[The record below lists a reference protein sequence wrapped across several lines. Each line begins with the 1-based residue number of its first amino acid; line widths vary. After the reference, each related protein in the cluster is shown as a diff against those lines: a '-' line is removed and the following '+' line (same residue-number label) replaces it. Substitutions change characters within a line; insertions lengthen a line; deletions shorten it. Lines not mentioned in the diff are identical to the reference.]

1 MNYWLKSIF
10 ILWIL
15 TASLFSAGDLS
26 ICLTCAG
33 VAVITGGER
42 LSHIVCFT
50 LVPAYFK
57 INKNFNNLYA
67 INRINPQN
75 YILILWDAFAILEKK
90 KPERYPNYLLRS
102 KLKGM
107 WSMIFFVKSIW
118 FIFKNF
124 YKIIKLILGEHSKYL
139 TSWGVFWVG
148 FVLCQSL

>member
-1 MNYWLKSIF
+1 MFVSSVSLIPSYYYVLWDEWITDWNQL

-33 VAVITGGER
+33 VAVIACGER

-107 WSMIFFVKSIW
+107 WSMIFLSKVYDSYLKT
-118 FIFKNF
+118 FIK
-124 YKIIKLILGEHSKYL
+124 
-139 TSWGVFWVG
+139 
-148 FVLCQSL
+148 